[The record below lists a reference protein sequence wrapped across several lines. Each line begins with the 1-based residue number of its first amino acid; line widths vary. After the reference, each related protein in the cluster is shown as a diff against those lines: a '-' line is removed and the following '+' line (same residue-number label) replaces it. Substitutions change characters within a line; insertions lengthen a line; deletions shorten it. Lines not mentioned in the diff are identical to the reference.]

1 MKFIELRHSDIN
13 SVCSYITHAFS
24 NNRQILT
31 MYNNEDILE
40 MRIKN
45 KIECG
50 IVCQTD
56 TDIAGVITAI
66 TTNKKNYWA
75 IGLLFVSEKYRNKD
89 IGKKLVSHLGR
100 AISEQY
106 KARYKVNVS
115 VSATNQPAL
124 SVFKYNGYNIEGEMK
139 GIIPEDDMIVFGKI
153 FD

>member
-56 TDIAGVITAI
+56 TDIAGVIT
-66 TTNKKNYWA
+66 A

-153 FD
+153 VD